1 MRFHKLSL
9 PISGFIV
16 ACFSHVALS
25 QPPTKPF
32 LQEIRDHKSLLEF
45 ASSESPRSSHDL
57 QAEPSSFKTKTDK
70 ENDELRRYPNI
81 AVSGVFDLWT
91 GTAFGEAL
99 GGSFPNKN
107 SKTPPGR
114 DFGGPSTEVFKLRR
128 GNINLKGGLTKE
140 LDYRIQFN
148 LAKFGTES
156 GSALQEI
163 WLGYRFSPEFKAEF
177 GRQKTGLSEEGS
189 RSSKELL
196 TIARSLMNES
206 LPAKSGRVGTGRAT
220 GLVLRYQTGRIKSF
234 IGLWDGNG
242 ENQSLLADNH
252 LNFLNA
258 GVYLKTLRRFTFG
271 VWGGR
276 KISNEGAKEVRDR
289 FGGTMLFESG
299 PHVFEIEGAYAR
311 DFGKIADRNANGGS
325 IAIGFYIL
333 YAHRISKQWQLVA
346 RYDVWDPAQ
355 HDLGDTLTE
364 TGVLVPQSDHKL
376 KEYTFGVN
384 YTATEHIKLQLN
396 YIREDPEINGYIF
409 FGKPRTVLL
418 SNVKFTF

>member
-9 PISGFIV
+9 PISCCIV
-16 ACFSHVALS
+16 ASFSHVAFS
-25 QPPTKPF
+25 QPPPKP
-32 LQEIRDHKSLLEF
+32 LLHEVLEHKSLTEV
-45 ASSESPRSSHDL
+45 SSNQPPKSSQDT
-57 QAEPSSFKTKTDK
+57 QAEPSSFKTQSNKK
-70 ENDELRRYPNI
+70 NHESHRFPNI
-81 AVSGVFDLWT
+81 AVAGVFDLWT

-128 GNINLKGGLTKE
+128 GNINLKGELTKE
-140 LDYRIQFN
+140 LDYRVQFN
-148 LAKFGTES
+148 VAKFGTES

-177 GRQKTGLSEEGS
+177 GRQKTGLTEEGS

-206 LPAKSGRVGTGRAT
+206 LPAKSGRVGNGRAT
-220 GLVLRYQTGRIKSF
+220 GLVFRYQTGRIKSF

-242 ENQSLLADNH
+242 ENQSLLANNH

-311 DFGKIADRNANGGS
+311 DFGKVAGRNVNAGS

-333 YAHRISKQWQLVA
+333 YAHRLSKQWQLVA

-364 TGVLVPQSDHKL
+364 IGVLVPQSDHKL

-384 YTATEHIKLQLN
+384 YVATEHIKLQLN
-396 YIREDPEINGYIF
+396 YIREDPEVNGYIY